1 MSLFITFEGV
11 EGSGKTTQVNLLQH
25 YLESKGFPLL
35 VSKEPGGTE
44 VGEKIRE
51 ILLHNKMK
59 INPYTEVFL
68 YLASRSENTV
78 NLIMPALQS
87 KKIVI
92 VDRYSDSTLAY
103 QISGRNLPEKI
114 IIEINTLSTRGLTPD
129 LTFLLDFDPE
139 QGLLRIGLKKDRI
152 ERENIDFHLKVR
164 AAYKKIARQNPERI
178 VLLDAS
184 NSVEKIHKAIIA
196 KVSRYL
202 PQIKE
207 IG

>member
-11 EGSGKTTQVNLLQH
+11 EGSGKTTQVKLLQH
-25 YLESKGFPLL
+25 YLESKGLHLL

-51 ILLHNKMK
+51 ILLHNKMN
-59 INPYTEVFL
+59 INPYTEVLL

-114 IIEINTLSTRGLTPD
+114 ITEINTLSTRGLIPD

-139 QGLLRIGLKKDRI
+139 IGLLRIGLKKDRI

-178 VLLDAS
+178 VILDAS
-184 NSVEKIHKAIIA
+184 KSKEEIHKAIIT

-202 PQIKE
+202 PLIE
-207 IG
+207 ESG

>member
-11 EGSGKTTQVNLLQH
+11 EGSGKTTQVKLLQH

-51 ILLHNKMK
+51 ILLHNKMN

-178 VLLDAS
+178 VILDAS
-184 NSVEKIHKAIIA
+184 NSVENIHKAII
-196 KVSRYL
+196 KKISRYL

>member
-11 EGSGKTTQVNLLQH
+11 EGSGKTTQVKLLQH
-25 YLESKGFPLL
+25 FLESKGFPLL

-51 ILLHNKMK
+51 ILLHNKMN

-178 VLLDAS
+178 VILDAL
-184 NSVEKIHKAIIA
+184 NSVENIHKAIIK

>member
-184 NSVEKIHKAIIA
+184 NSVEKIHKAIIT

>member
-11 EGSGKTTQVNLLQH
+11 EGSGKTTQVNLLQQ
-25 YLESKGFPLL
+25 YLEIKGFHPL

-44 VGEKIRE
+44 VGEKIRD
-51 ILLHNKMK
+51 ILLHNKMN

-78 NLIMPALQS
+78 NVIMPALQA

-114 IIEINTLSTRGLTPD
+114 ISEINTLSTRGLTPD

-139 QGLLRIGLKKDRI
+139 KGLLRIGLKKDRI
-152 ERENIDFHLKVR
+152 ERENINFHLKVR

-178 VLLDAS
+178 VILDATKS
-184 NSVEKIHKAIIA
+184 IEELHKIIIT
-196 KVSRYL
+196 KVSSFL

-207 IG
+207 SR